1 MPPVLNIIALAT
13 LAASLS
19 ARALARA
26 SIIVVLGLVCARLLR
41 QTRPVD
47 AGARPDVQPY
57 PRPR

>member
-47 AGARPDVQPY
+47 AGARPDVQS
-57 PRPR
+57 